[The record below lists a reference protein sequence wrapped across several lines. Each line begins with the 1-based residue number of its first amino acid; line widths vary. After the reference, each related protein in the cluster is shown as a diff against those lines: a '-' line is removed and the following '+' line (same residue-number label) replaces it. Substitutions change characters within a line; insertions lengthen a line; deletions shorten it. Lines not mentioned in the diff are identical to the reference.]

1 MLQMTVFG
9 VGAGASSIL
18 IHLASQHKPL
28 FRRAWTASPSP
39 HFNTTLQKAF
49 TYNQQFVR

>member
-1 MLQMTVFG
+1 MTVFG

-18 IHLASQHKPL
+18 IHLASSNKPL

-39 HFNTTLQKAF
+39 HFNTTLQKSF
-49 TYNQQFVR
+49 SHNHEFLQ